1 MPYNYNRYRRK
12 RIQSEAE
19 LTMAQML
26 QTVLIENPTPPPSNA
41 FFAYE
46 KDVYAQ
52 DELDPTPV
60 LTVRPGTFSST
71 PSGLSINSSTG
82 KIDLDASSIGEYEVT
97 LDIGPGTPYNPITFE
112 PATPSGTYTQTITI
126 ITS

>member
-1 MPYNYNRYRRK
+1 MPYNYNKHRIK
-12 RIQSEAE
+12 RIRSEAQ

-26 QTVLIENPTPPPSNA
+26 QTVLIEGVTPPPSGA

-46 KDVYAQ
+46 KDIYAQ

-82 KIDLDASSIGEYEVT
+82 KIDLDASSIGEYQVT
-97 LDIGPGTPYNPITFE
+97 LDIGPGTPFNPINFD
-112 PATPSGTYTQTITI
+112 PATPGGTYTQTITI